1 MYGGD
6 FVCEGGGGGVGED
19 VLRWWGAG
27 GGDMEEGEEGEREEH
42 CSGFVDA
49 YGQGKIKRDHGGEST

>member
-1 MYGGD
+1 M
-6 FVCEGGGGGVGED
+6 
-19 VLRWWGAG
+19 LRWWGAG